1 MGPGLVQIAAEHA
14 VAMAVGVEGAGV
26 DEQDLR
32 GMLPDDIAG
41 HTDIEIVDLGP
52 LHEVFL
58 AALFIALGQI
68 LGVALD
74 NVQHGLAGS
83 GICKAAAQSIAG
95 VGHPVLGHQ
104 PVDIGVPRRDGPG
117 DRAGGVALLF
127 GGGKDVLHMDVLAEP
142 QPLGVLIGGGEIEVA
157 GDAVLTDVA
166 AGHHRDVGG
175 IGDGGIDG
183 PHTTGDLAAAGQ
195 ILLEIGQLP
204 QGVYVLTDHGVS
216 GKD

>member
-1 MGPGLVQIAAEHA
+1 
-14 VAMAVGVEGAGV
+14 
-26 DEQDLR
+26 
-32 GMLPDDIAG
+32 
-41 HTDIEIVDLGP
+41 
-52 LHEVFL
+52 
-58 AALFIALGQI
+58 
-68 LGVALD
+68 
-74 NVQHGLAGS
+74 
-83 GICKAAAQSIAG
+83 
-95 VGHPVLGHQ
+95 
-104 PVDIGVPRRDGPG
+104 
-117 DRAGGVALLF
+117 
-127 GGGKDVLHMDVLAEP
+127 MDVLAEP